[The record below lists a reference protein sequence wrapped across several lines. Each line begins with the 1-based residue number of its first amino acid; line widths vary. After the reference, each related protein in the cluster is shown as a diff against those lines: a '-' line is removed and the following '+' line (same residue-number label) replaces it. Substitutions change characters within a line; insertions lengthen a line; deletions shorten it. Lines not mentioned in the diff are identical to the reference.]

1 MYMRCGGVVSNGAH
15 NHLEM
20 NGCVSSYSWQME
32 RPVGQCL
39 AVTWGGEQGII
50 MQCPGYEQRNQVN
63 TLPIA
68 VRLLKYRCYM
78 GKTVN
83 TP

>member
-1 MYMRCGGVVSNGAH
+1 MEGVVSDGEH

-20 NGCVSSYSWQME
+20 NGCVSSYSWKME
-32 RPVGQCL
+32 RPVREHL
-39 AVTWGGEQGII
+39 VGGLGREQGST
-50 MQCPGYEQRNQVN
+50 MQCPGCEQRNQVN

-68 VRLLKYRCYM
+68 VRLLKYRCNV
-78 GKTVN
+78 GKTVK